1 MKKLVAKARGAM
13 ALVLAASELVL
24 GLGVAVPSAAVAQAP
39 PSKPPVQGNSQHI
52 QMPPNHMS
60 RAIDFWHD
68 MHWPN
73 WHNVGDREWFEAN
86 RYQDARTG
94 RDVHE
99 LVYTGGRFYDYDGR
113 LRAFM
118 NSQNAPS
125 TSRGYTGT
133 FQEYNTTI
141 YNQPVDDSI
150 PNRNVYRI
158 VRAISTGDMF
168 WTDDHYWTFHYMG
181 RG

>member
-13 ALVLAASELVL
+13 VLVLAASGLVL
-24 GLGVAVPSAAVAQAP
+24 GLGVAVPGAASAQTP
-39 PSKPPVQGNSQHI
+39 PPPPPPVQGNSHHV

-73 WHNVGDREWFEAN
+73 WRNIGDREWFEGN
-86 RYQDARTG
+86 RYQDPRTG

-99 LVYTGGRFYDYDGR
+99 LVYTGGRYYDRDGR
-113 LRAFM
+113 LMAFM
-118 NSQNAPS
+118 NNGQGPS
-125 TSRGYTGT
+125 SSYAGT

-141 YNQPVDDSI
+141 YNQPVDDSV
-150 PNRNVYRI
+150 PRRNVYRI
-158 VRAISTGDMF
+158 VRAIGTGDMF
-168 WTDDHYWTFHYMG
+168 WTDDHYASFHYMG